1 MWKFSQ
7 YGVELLTLLL
17 RHDVATPPA
26 AVQLFVSNL
35 VHDSIYI
42 RKVKFSSKL
51 KNWTSYHRNKK
62 RCSKNNFMPSRLHR
76 NTSCYTCISFSVEQ
90 LSTASVSAILKQ
102 QKRKHKKVTVDPYKS
117 APPPPAGKF
126 LPGSRPDNE
135 WIMYHSDQVP
145 DSQEKWE
152 AMEFVDKTH
161 WGYYCWPKY
170 VFEWYLH
177 CIYYRFLIQ
186 YQKFHVIFS

>member
-51 KNWTSYHRNKK
+51 KNRTSYHRNKK
-62 RCSKNNFMPSRLHR
+62 RCSKSNFMHSRLHR

-145 DSQEKWE
+145 DSQDKWK

-170 VFEWYLH
+170 VFE
-177 CIYYRFLIQ
+177 
-186 YQKFHVIFS
+186 